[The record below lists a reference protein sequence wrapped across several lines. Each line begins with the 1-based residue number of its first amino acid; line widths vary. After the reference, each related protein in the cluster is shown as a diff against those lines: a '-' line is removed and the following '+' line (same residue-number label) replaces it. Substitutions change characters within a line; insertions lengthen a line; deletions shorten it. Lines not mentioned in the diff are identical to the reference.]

1 MKVENHFF
9 SSGFVLIRYLVKWIR
24 KVTTKLYNE
33 SKCLINTLRYKGY
46 HGILKGQDM
55 EGKKRLHGLNNIWI
69 SPWHLEHELMN
80 QKA

>member
-33 SKCLINTLRYKGY
+33 SKC
-46 HGILKGQDM
+46 
-55 EGKKRLHGLNNIWI
+55 
-69 SPWHLEHELMN
+69 
-80 QKA
+80 